1 MVIGSYRQGCAAA
14 LVLLTFALPA
24 RSQQPSNATHPVGI
38 ELDRNATFERA
49 RIYYESG
56 NYPACVQAFTRLLE
70 AEPARNNADLRQRTG
85 ARTYLAACLIATG
98 KIEQAREQFRQAIL
112 ENRQMET
119 PDPVVFPQAV
129 IDVYIQVHGSLMDA
143 LRREQEEE
151 LRRSRELA
159 EARAADEARE
169 QRRIAELERIAS
181 TERLV
186 HKNERWMAWVPFGVG
201 QFNNGDEGLGLL
213 FLTTEVALA
222 ATAITATSIELGLH
236 SQAEGGAAGLDPED
250 LSSKVRAARTVGT
263 IAWSAWAL
271 VAAGGILEANLNF
284 RPEIPL
290 GERRGRPLP
299 DSLKRPAPAARV
311 TPQLEPTAGGVW
323 LGVSG
328 LF

>member
-1 MVIGSYRQGCAAA
+1 M
-14 LVLLTFALPA
+14 PA
-24 RSQQPSNATHPVGI
+24 RSQQPPNAAHPAGVD
-38 ELDRNATFERA
+38 LDRNATLERA
-49 RIYYESG
+49 RIHYESG

-70 AEPARNNADLRQRTG
+70 AAPARNNTDLRQRTG

-151 LRRSRELA
+151 LRRSREQA
-159 EARAADEARE
+159 EERAADEARE
-169 QRRIAELERIAS
+169 QRRIAELERLAS
-181 TERLV
+181 TEHLV
-186 HKNERWMAWVPFGVG
+186 HRNQRWMAWVPFGVG
-201 QFNNGDEGLGLL
+201 QFNNGDDGLGLV
-213 FLTTEVALA
+213 FLTSEVVLA

-250 LSSKVRAARTVGT
+250 LSSKVRAARVVGT
-263 IAWSAWAL
+263 VAWSTWVL
-271 VAAGGILEANLNF
+271 VAVGGIVEANLSF

-290 GERRGRPLP
+290 GERRVKPLP
-299 DSLKRPAPAARV
+299 DSLRRPAPATRL